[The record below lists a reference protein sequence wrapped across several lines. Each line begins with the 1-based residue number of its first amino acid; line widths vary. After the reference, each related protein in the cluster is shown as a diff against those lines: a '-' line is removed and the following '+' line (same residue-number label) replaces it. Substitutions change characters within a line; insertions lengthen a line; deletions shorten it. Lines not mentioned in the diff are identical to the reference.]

1 MEKKLLPGYGRI
13 MIRALAILLFAFNYT
28 FAQIALRG
36 PATTANS
43 NNATLTINRPAGVI
57 AGDLMIVNIAQR
69 GTNTLS
75 NPTSA
80 GWTLISG
87 VDLGGGTFRWG
98 ALLYKIAGAAE
109 PANYSFTLDGQNN
122 GGTGAVVAFS
132 GVDPVTPFDVPS
144 GAISVQGSQ
153 IGITAPSKTTVTNNA
168 AVIMFA
174 MAAGSSPTYSGWTTT
189 SPGALVELYDNQNVG
204 ASSVGAAWA
213 TKAAA
218 GATGAGA
225 AVLNTA
231 ERNGGILLA
240 LRPIAPPTITGIS
253 GSPTCPGGTVTITGT
268 NLNGA
273 TAANVKIGGTPVSSI
288 TSNTGTV
295 LTAVV
300 GAGTTGFVTVTT
312 GGGTATSSPATFT
325 VSASPTVP
333 ANPSAPVI
341 SAVTSA
347 GLNIS
352 FTAAAPASSG
362 YIIIRSLSAT
372 APTLT
377 DGTVYTSNATYTVV
391 YSGPLTGATDSGLV
405 SNTQYYYYIFSQNT
419 GCAGQPS
426 YSSGISTS
434 QVTCAAAP
442 TGPSVSAITG
452 NSATVSWNASVAGG
466 GEAVINYFLEVYTT
480 PAYTGPIA
488 GSPFNNGTALSTAL
502 SGLTPG
508 TTYYYRIRATNGC
521 FSTYATGSFITGCA
535 TPANPS
541 APVFSAVTSNS
552 LTLSFTGAA
561 PAPSGYTIIRS
572 LSPTAPTLTDGTVYT
587 SNATYTVVYSGPLTS
602 FADSGLV
609 SNTQYYYYVFSQNTG
624 CTGQPFYSSGI
635 STGQVTCAAT
645 PTGASVSAIT
655 SNSATVSWTAVPGG
669 NEAAINY
676 IIDVS
681 LNAGFA
687 PVIAGSP
694 FNNGTAVSLALTG
707 LAPGTTYYY
716 RIRATNGCFNA
727 AYLSGNFTTGCATPS
742 NPSAPVFSAVTST
755 GLTLS
760 FTAAA
765 PVPSGGYIIIR
776 SLSAVP
782 PVLTNGTPFTTNATY
797 TVVNSG
803 PATTVNQAG
812 LNSNTQY
819 YYYIFSQNTGCTGQ
833 PYYSSGISDSQITC
847 AATPTN
853 AVNSAITGN
862 SATVSWTAVPGGNAA
877 AINYII
883 DVSLNNIFTAPIP
896 GSPFNNG
903 TAVSL
908 ALTGLNPATTY
919 YYRVRATNGC
929 FIAAYL
935 SGNFTTGCA
944 TPAAPSAPVISAVTS
959 TGLTLSF
966 TAAVPAPSGYTVIRS
981 LSAVPPTLTNGTT
994 FVSNA
999 TYTVVSTT
1007 AATSIVQ
1014 GGLASN
1020 TQYYYYI
1027 FSQNTGCTG
1036 QPFYST
1042 GISAG
1047 QITCAAGTAAT
1058 TVTGT
1063 NLTDATIQW
1072 NAASVGGGAGTIGY
1086 ILEVADNA
1094 GFAPQLAGS
1103 PFTTGFTV
1111 AGGTVSYSFTGLP
1124 TEKTYY
1130 YRITTTNGTC
1140 NSSPVNGSFYLGYC
1154 IPSVGN
1160 GFENDNYIQRV
1171 AFLGTLN
1178 DVTNNSTYSTN
1189 PRGYQDFTKL
1199 ANKSVQAQ
1207 GAGINVY
1214 VGSPVSAYYKVWVD
1228 WNRNGVFED
1237 ATEMVYTAG
1246 GVAQSATTFGF
1257 VVPAN
1262 AALGDYRMRIRINS
1276 GSDVFS
1282 SCGNINS
1289 GGETED
1295 YLFTVIQSCPAVI
1308 TSVTDGSSCGEGTVT
1323 LQAKGAAG
1331 VTQYKWYDARTG
1343 GNLLAT
1349 TADSGGTGSW
1359 TTPSLTST
1367 TVYYVTADNGT
1378 CESLERIAVNAVIKA
1393 VPTISFTPSSAET
1406 CGNDAVIA
1414 INAKGDDEVTY
1425 LIDEHFE
1432 AGNLGVFTNNNI
1444 FNTPVNNG
1452 TMWQNRT
1459 SVYVRPAT
1467 PYVWK
1472 PAISSG
1478 INGNKFVMAT
1488 SEMGQ
1493 FYAVENALVSPVINT
1508 TSYLNLTLTFRMY
1521 YSRYYVDNTSQN
1533 LDFVNVEISTNGG
1546 ATWNTAA
1553 PIARLLVDVGIGT
1566 QFAQRSY
1573 DLSAYRNQAN
1583 LRFRIRYHGE
1593 WCDGVAVDDI
1603 QLFGQKPLSPSFSW
1617 TSTNPI
1623 NFYSDAATTV
1633 PYVAGTPASVV
1644 YIKPTTVQ
1652 LETYP
1657 DWNVTATATLSNLCF
1672 ASGNVVITNNNKVW
1686 SSLATDWSTPNW
1698 KPGTAA
1704 PTSSQCVV
1712 IKTPVN
1718 VLASTNALAKT
1729 LKVEPGGSLA
1739 ISPNA
1744 SLKIEDFFMN
1754 NATVNDVVVQSGGSL
1769 VQVADVPTLANVG
1782 SITAERSV
1790 NLTAGRQQYN
1800 YMMSPV
1806 EDQNLKTIYPGID
1819 YVLYHNEANNKF
1831 YASSG
1836 VYIKGRGLAVKEA
1849 NSTVSGTSV
1858 TGIFK
1863 GKPVNGAF
1871 SYGIVNSNTGD
1882 TNRGFNLTGNPYPS
1896 TIDLVALYGLNNSVP
1911 GSFSSTFYFWDSKA
1925 NSVAVQQGDAYGG
1938 QAYAMFNAVSG
1949 TGVAATGD
1957 VGFAGTKIPTRFVK
1971 PGQGFMV
1978 KTNVAAMNLNFN
1990 NSIRSANT
1998 GTTDYFGKAAD
2009 GTKEAAANRYWLN
2022 MKSPAGITADLAVVY
2037 FEGGHNG
2044 FATDDSRSMLG
2055 SDVVYTMVENEK
2067 LAING
2072 RSSFAITDRIPVG
2085 STHFEAGNY
2094 TISLADKEGIF
2105 ANGQQVYLK
2114 DSQAGVIANLS
2125 EGAYTF
2131 AAVAGESTGRFE
2143 IIYRPETIMATD
2155 GSVKEELQV
2164 YRDGQDFV
2172 VKAQRESITE
2182 LEVYDT
2188 AGRLL
2193 YKVQPHSTKAVID
2206 ANLMTNGVYVL
2217 KINQNGRIT
2226 AKKILR

>member
-1 MEKKLLPGYGRI
+1 MQHSLFPEVKKRSLSILF
-13 MIRALAILLFAFNYT
+13 LLFLSIQFFGQT
-28 FAQIALRG
+28 FTVPG
-36 PATTANS
+36 TSTW
-43 NNATLTINRPAGVI
+43 TCPAGVSTVQVE
-57 AGDLMIVNIAQR
+57 AWG
-69 GTNTLS
+69 G
-75 NPTSA
+75 
-80 GWTLISG
+80 GG
-87 VDLGGGTFRWG
+87 GGGGTGTANANKRAG
-98 ALLYKIAGAAE
+98 GGGAGAYTLNTAVAVI
-109 PANYSFTLDGQNN
+109 PGNNYTITVGSGGAGGNGNNNGVVGGSSTFGGATVVANGGNGGGASNSAVFGI
-122 GGTGAVVAFS
+122 GGTG
-132 GVDPVTPFDVPS
+132 G
-144 GAISVQGSQ
+144 
-153 IGITAPSKTTVTNNA
+153 
-168 AVIMFA
+168 
-174 MAAGSSPTYSGWTTT
+174 AAGTT
-189 SPGALVELYDNQNVG
+189 
-204 ASSVGAAWA
+204 
-213 TKAAA
+213 A
-218 GATGAGA
+218 GGAGA
-225 AVLNTA
+225 AGSA
-231 ERNGGILLA
+231 ASSGKGGDAPNGGVGGAGVGPNNNGL
-240 LRPIAPPTITGIS
+240 G
-253 GSPTCPGGTVTITGT
+253 GVNPGGGGSGGAYNGFFGGSNGGRGGNGQVVITLPCST
-268 NLNGA
+268 
-273 TAANVKIGGTPVSSI
+273 
-288 TSNTGTV
+288 
-295 LTAVV
+295 
-300 GAGTTGFVTVTT
+300 
-312 GGGTATSSPATFT
+312 
-325 VSASPTVP
+325 P
-333 ANPSAPVI
+333 ANPSAPVF
-341 SAVTSA
+341 SAVSST
-347 GLNIS
+347 GLTIS
-352 FTAAAPASSG
+352 FTAAVPASSG
-362 YIIIRSLSAT
+362 YTVIRSLSPV

-391 YSGPLTGATDSGLV
+391 YTGPLTSYNDSGLV
-405 SNTQYYYYIFSQNT
+405 SNTQYYYYIFAQNT
-419 GCAGQPS
+419 GCIGKPY
-426 YSSGISTS
+426 YSSGISAS

-442 TGPSVSAITG
+442 TGPSVSSVTI

-466 GEAVINYFLEVYTT
+466 GEATINYIVEVASN
-480 PAYTGPIA
+480 PGFAPQIA

-502 SGLTPG
+502 IGLAAG

-521 FSTYATGSFITGCA
+521 FSTYASGSFSTVCA
-535 TPANPS
+535 APVNPS
-541 APVFSAVTSNS
+541 
-552 LTLSFTGAA
+552 G
-561 PAPSGYTIIRS
+561 
-572 LSPTAPTLTDGTVYT
+572 
-587 SNATYTVVYSGPLTS
+587 
-602 FADSGLV
+602 
-609 SNTQYYYYVFSQNTG
+609 
-624 CTGQPFYSSGI
+624 
-635 STGQVTCAAT
+635 
-645 PTGASVSAIT
+645 
-655 SNSATVSWTAVPGG
+655 
-669 NEAAINY
+669 
-676 IIDVS
+676 
-681 LNAGFA
+681 
-687 PVIAGSP
+687 
-694 FNNGTAVSLALTG
+694 
-707 LAPGTTYYY
+707 
-716 RIRATNGCFNA
+716 
-727 AYLSGNFTTGCATPS
+727 
-742 NPSAPVFSAVTST
+742 PVFSAVTST

-760 FTAAA
+760 FAAAA

-782 PVLTNGTPFTTNATY
+782 PVLTNGTAFTTNATY

-877 AINYII
+877 AINYIVE
-883 DVSLNNIFTAPIP
+883 VSTNAGFTLPIA

-908 ALTGLNPATTY
+908 PLTGLNPATTY
-919 YYRVRATNGC
+919 YYRIRATNGC

-1063 NLTDATIQW
+1063 NLTDATVQW
-1072 NAASVGGGAGTIGY
+1072 NAAPVGGGAGTIGY

-1154 IPSVGN
+1154 IPSVGT

-1295 YLFTVIQSCPAVI
+1295 YLFTVIQSCPAVV
-1308 TSVTDGSSCGEGTVT
+1308 TSVTDGSNCGEGTVT
-1323 LQAKGAAG
+1323 LLAKGTAG
-1331 VTQYKWYDARTG
+1331 VTQYKWYDARIG

-1444 FNTPVNNG
+1444 FNNGAAVNNG

-1553 PIARLLVDVGIGT
+1553 PLARLLVDVGIGT

-1644 YIKPTTVQ
+1644 YIKPTAVQ

-1718 VLASTNALAKT
+1718 VLASTNAHAKT
-1729 LKVEPGGSLA
+1729 LKVEPGGSLT

-1849 NSTVSGTSV
+1849 NATVSGTSV

-1896 TIDLVALYGLNNSVP
+1896 TIDLVTLYGLNNSVP

-1925 NSVAVQQGDAYGG
+1925 NSLAVQQGDAYGG

-2022 MKSPAGITADLAVVY
+2022 MKSPEGITADLAVVY

-2072 RSSFAITDRIPVG
+2072 RSSFVITDRIPVG

-2172 VKAQRESITE
+2172 VKALRESITE

-2226 AKKILR
+2226 AKKILK